1 MLALKQLFCIF
12 IKYLQATSSF
22 HYTIVHI
29 LFNRGIDQKF
39 SASCIL
45 LFQQGLDHINCYL
58 LSNGR
63 PTPFQRILNQEITYK
78 KKKRNHLS
86 LERACVE
93 KQMPEPWS
101 IISPSGSSI
110 RISNTSETLSILAS
124 LDSCAAS
131 FFLIGYSFRWKIDK
145 VLKCENILTRLIQCN
160 LNLVMAV
167 SEKL

>member
-1 MLALKQLFCIF
+1 MHPTVSTRLRPYK
-12 IKYLQATSSF
+12 
-22 HYTIVHI
+22 
-29 LFNRGIDQKF
+29 
-39 SASCIL
+39 
-45 LFQQGLDHINCYL
+45 L
-58 LSNGR
+58 LSPLKWQTDTLLENTESR
-63 PTPFQRILNQEITYK
+63 NHLQK

-160 LNLVMAV
+160 LNLVVAV

>member
-63 PTPFQRILNQEITYK
+63 PTPFQRILNQEITCLWRGHVLK
-78 KKKRNHLS
+78 NRCQSH
-86 LERACVE
+86 
-93 KQMPEPWS
+93 
-101 IISPSGSSI
+101 G
-110 RISNTSETLSILAS
+110 
-124 LDSCAAS
+124 AS
-131 FFLIGYSFRWKIDK
+131 FLHQAPASESLILQRRFQFLHLQTA
-145 VLKCENILTRLIQCN
+145 VLPPFFSLGILLDGKQIRY
-160 LNLVMAV
+160 
-167 SEKL
+167 

>member
-1 MLALKQLFCIF
+1 MHPTVSTRLRPYK
-12 IKYLQATSSF
+12 
-22 HYTIVHI
+22 
-29 LFNRGIDQKF
+29 
-39 SASCIL
+39 
-45 LFQQGLDHINCYL
+45 L
-58 LSNGR
+58 LSPLKWQTDTLLEN
-63 PTPFQRILNQEITYK
+63 TES
-78 KKKRNHLS
+78 RNHLS

-110 RISNTSETLSILAS
+110 RISNTSKTLSILAS